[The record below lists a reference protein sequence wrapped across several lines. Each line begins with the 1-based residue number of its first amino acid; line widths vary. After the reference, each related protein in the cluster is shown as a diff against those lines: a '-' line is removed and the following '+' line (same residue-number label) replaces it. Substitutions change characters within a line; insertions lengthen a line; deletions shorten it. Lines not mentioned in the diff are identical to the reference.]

1 MKKTMLLCI
10 LDGCGIRK
18 ESYGNA
24 FLNAHKE
31 TFDYL
36 VKKYPHTLLDASSK
50 EVGLPLGQ
58 MGNSE
63 VGHMNIGAGRIV
75 YQPLEL
81 INESIESNAFFHN
94 KNILEVINWTKK
106 NKSHLHIMGLISD
119 GGIHSHIN
127 HLFAILN
134 LCKREGV
141 REVYLHLW
149 TDGRDTNVKDGIKF
163 VDKLNDYIKNL
174 DGYDIATIAG
184 RYYAMDRDN
193 NYDRLK
199 LAYDAM
205 VFGVGNHYDN
215 YQDVFA
221 SSYKD
226 NVTDEFIKPAVI
238 NNVHGLLLDNDGI
251 IVFNYRPD
259 RLREMCSAITN
270 PSSVSMDTITLKN
283 IKLVS
288 MMPITD
294 TVIGKSAFALQNLDN
309 TFGSY
314 IDSLG
319 LKQLRIAETEKYAHV
334 TYFFD
339 GGKEIPLKGETRILV
354 NSPKV
359 ATYDLKPEMSAYEIT
374 DRLLEELSKD
384 YLDVVI
390 LNYANGDMVG
400 HTGNYEKAKEAVEV
414 LDKCLKRVY
423 DKIEEIGGTL
433 IVTADHGNCD
443 VMINPDGTPCTTHT
457 TNKVPFIVTRN
468 DISLRDGGKLADIA
482 PTMLSLLNL
491 PIPMEFK
498 GNSLIK

>member
-127 HLFAILN
+127 HLFAILD

-238 NNVHGLLLDNDGI
+238 NNVHGLLSDNDGI

-339 GGKEIPLKGETRILV
+339 GGKEIPLKDETRILV

-423 DKIEEIGGTL
+423 NKIEEIDGTL

>member
-24 FLNAHKE
+24 FFNAHKE

-127 HLFAILN
+127 HLFAILD

-238 NNVHGLLLDNDGI
+238 NNVHGLLSDNDGI

-339 GGKEIPLKGETRILV
+339 GGKEIPLKGETRILI

>member
-127 HLFAILN
+127 HLFAILD

-238 NNVHGLLLDNDGI
+238 NNVHGLLSDNDGI

>member
-127 HLFAILN
+127 HLFAILD

-238 NNVHGLLLDNDGI
+238 NNVHGLLSDNDGI

-423 DKIEEIGGTL
+423 DKIEEIDGTL

>member
-31 TFDYL
+31 TFNYL

-127 HLFAILN
+127 HLFAILD

-238 NNVHGLLLDNDGI
+238 NNVHGLLSDNDGI

>member
-127 HLFAILN
+127 HLFAILD
-134 LCKREGV
+134 LCKREGMN
-141 REVYLHLW
+141 EVYLHLW

-163 VDKLNDYIKNL
+163 VDKLNDYIKDL

-215 YQDVFA
+215 YQDVFT

-238 NNVHGLLLDNDGI
+238 NNVHGLLSDNDGI

-319 LKQLRIAETEKYAHV
+319 FKQLRIAETEKYAHV